1 VSASSLLSLTDNTFH
16 KVEGSERAF
25 SAAGIFDT
33 HLRTRLSDRSIDTL
47 RFLRAFRDSNFIEF
61 RVDFLLDEICIV
73 VSRVPVQ
80 VLDDVIHRRVPAGT
94 RRSSLVL
101 RLDQQASS
109 SSRYPMMNHGYGNS
123 MMVVDDQVGLSKRKI
138 SSSRK

>member
-1 VSASSLLSLTDNTFH
+1 MSASSLLSLTDNTSH

-73 VSRVPVQ
+73 VSRVPIQ
-80 VLDDVIHRRVPAGT
+80 VLDDVIHRRVGLPAGT
-94 RRSSLVL
+94 RRSSLVYTKT
-101 RLDQQASS
+101 RSTSIIKFPVPDDEPRVRELDDG
-109 SSRYPMMNHGYGNS
+109 SRRSG
-123 MMVVDDQVGLSKRKI
+123 RTE
-138 SSSRK
+138 